1 MNRPR
6 TLFCLFCLGTIT
18 AGAARADKA
27 GEALLDRCIQA
38 EAKAG
43 QIQADYSSEIV
54 RGRQTV
60 KVKGHFVLKKPN
72 LAHIVYSG
80 IGGAKDETLHS
91 DGRKMLHYM
100 ASEKQYTRETP
111 DLSGGNVVRMANSLE
126 AMVFFNPD
134 MLNQFRGLG
143 SGLKIVGTVTIGGVA
158 CQALQATVRDG
169 NTYKVYIGPDNL
181 LHGITQL
188 MGKGD
193 TRQVLES
200 RLTGVRTDAGNGVP
214 GALAWTPPAK
224 AKLVEQISLQ
234 ASSGGSG
241 ASPAAELLAVG
252 AVAPAFDLPTVGGA
266 KMSLA
271 DLLKPTKVV
280 LVNFWDYG

>member
-1 MNRPR
+1 MHRPR
-6 TLFCLFCLGTIT
+6 TLLILFCLGLIMP
-18 AGAARADKA
+18 GAARADRA

-38 EAKAG
+38 EAKAP
-43 QIQADYSSEIV
+43 QIQADYASEIV

-60 KVKGHFVLKKPN
+60 KVKGHFLLKKPN
-72 LAHIVYSG
+72 VAHVVYSG
-80 IGGAKDETLHS
+80 SGGLNDETVHS

-100 ASEKQYTRETP
+100 ASEKQYTRDAP
-111 DLSGGNVVRMANSLE
+111 DMSGGNVVRMVSSLE

-134 MLNQFRGLG
+134 LLNQFRGLG
-143 SGLKIVGTVTIGGVA
+143 SGLKIVGTVTIGKVV

-181 LHGITQL
+181 LHGITQI

-200 RLTGVRTDAGNGVP
+200 RLTGLQTGASAPP
-214 GALAWTPPAK
+214 GTLTWTPPAK
-224 AKLVEQISLQ
+224 AKLVEQITYQ

-241 ASPAAELLAVG
+241 MSPEAELLPVG
-252 AVAPAFDLPTVGGA
+252 SLAPAFELPTVTGQKTA
-266 KMSLA
+266 FA
-271 DLLKPTKVV
+271 DLIKPTKIV
-280 LVNFWDYG
+280 LLNFWDYG